1 VPPAGPRFPVPGP
14 RFPVPAE
21 SGSGIPSPFPGQ
33 IGNRGNGNWGLP
45 GLVVILHRPVLGSLR
60 RTRRAGGGQNLHLRG
75 LMQHPAQDHG
85 CCAHTRRVSPISRF
99 AANRETGD
107 FPIPDSE
114 SEIGDSLPG
123 VSFPAKSEKGG
134 PEIADFR
141 AYELSTTFDPS
152 IPSLGRGA
160 RWHGDCTQ

>member
-14 RFPVPAE
+14 RFPAVPAE

-33 IGNRGNGNWGLP
+33 IGNGGNGNWGLP

-60 RTRRAGGGQNLHLRG
+60 RKAGGGQNRHLRD
-75 LMQHPAQDHG
+75 LMQHPAQDHS

-114 SEIGDSLPG
+114 SEIGDSLP
-123 VSFPAKSEKGG
+123 VSRPNRKSGERKLRISGSDG
-134 PEIADFR
+134 TSRSA
-141 AYELSTTFDPS
+141 S
-152 IPSLGRGA
+152 GRGIA
-160 RWHGDCTQ
+160 TGRSGSGPKGH